1 MNRTQSHEQ
10 CMYSSLLKLVRRLN
24 CVKWEDEKGVCANLF
39 FPLLIVS
46 CWALKNCVC
55 CPASAPAIP
64 LANLPSNLHT
74 EYHADFSAGCLKTN
88 YVEIPKWKIIMCGI
102 IRETLARLFPL
113 VQSSLVKF
121 HISSCHQRYEFAAA
135 RRSPGSSRS
144 PPAVH
149 YHKYYLLTQSPR
161 T

>member
-10 CMYSSLLKLVRRLN
+10 CMYSSLLSIVRRSN
-24 CVKWEDEKGVCANLF
+24 CGKWEECAILF
-39 FPLLIVS
+39 FPLFNVGG
-46 CWALKNCVC
+46 WALKNCVC
-55 CPASAPAIP
+55 CPASASAIP

-102 IRETLARLFPL
+102 IRETLARLFLL

>member
-10 CMYSSLLKLVRRLN
+10 CMHSSLLKLVRRSN
-24 CVKWEDEKGVCANLF
+24 CVKWEGCANLF
-39 FPLLIVS
+39 FPLFNVS

-55 CPASAPAIP
+55 CPASASAIP

-102 IRETLARLFPL
+102 IRETLARLFLL